1 MDHRII
7 PIQHTVDNQISQ
19 TWKGENPLHN
29 HRTSH
34 TQSHHLHEIGQ
45 QSRYGLWQR
54 MVKHDKRIHIG
65 ERMKYMPIM
74 IAHRLKTVRRANQI
88 LVLEHGRITQRGTH
102 EQLMQEPGIYADF
115 IRARQKAVNWK
126 IS

>member
-45 QSRYGLWQR
+45 QSRYGLRQR
-54 MVKHDKRIHIG
+54 MEKHDAALCQPPASGIEGAVFIHASLDAACQKLTEKG
-65 ERMKYMPIM
+65 HTADGQAKSGR
-74 IAHRLKTVRRANQI
+74 QI
-88 LVLEHGRITQRGTH
+88 PHQTGVSGHIDPL
-102 EQLMQEPGIYADF
+102 QLDGKDIQE
-115 IRARQKAVNWK
+115 
-126 IS
+126 